1 MNYIKLDYDKAI
13 QLQNA
18 GQITLIDV
26 SYNQLKPVNNEY
38 GQLWKDNYDELLHK
52 VPHISPDKVIDFF
65 NAKYV
70 TEYLETIPHGECFQY
85 TWRYLYGIENK
96 SVKDKLNN
104 DIEYVYIL
112 TNPGYPNLVKVGITT
127 KDVNARVTAI
137 NATAT
142 VYEWVVKYAIPVS
155 KGSAHKIE
163 QQVHTALAQYRVD
176 SDQGNSREFF
186 EIDPLTALDVVTKT
200 GALHMVGNVIV
211 Y

>member
-1 MNYIKLDYDKAI
+1 MNYVKIDYNKAI

-38 GQLWKDNYDELLHK
+38 GQLWKDNYSELLIK
-52 VPHISPDKVIDFF
+52 VPHISPDKIIDFF

-70 TEYLETIPHGECFQY
+70 TEYLEQIPHGERFQY

-96 SVKDKLNN
+96 SIKDRQK
-104 DIEYVYIL
+104 DEVEYVYIL
-112 TNPGYPNLVKVGITT
+112 VNPGYPNLVKIGITT
-127 KDVNARVTAI
+127 KDVNARVTSI

-142 VYEWVVKYAIPVS
+142 VHEWVVKYAIPVS
-155 KGSAHKIE
+155 IGSAHKIE

-186 EIDPLTALDVVTKT
+186 EIDPLTAVDVVTKT